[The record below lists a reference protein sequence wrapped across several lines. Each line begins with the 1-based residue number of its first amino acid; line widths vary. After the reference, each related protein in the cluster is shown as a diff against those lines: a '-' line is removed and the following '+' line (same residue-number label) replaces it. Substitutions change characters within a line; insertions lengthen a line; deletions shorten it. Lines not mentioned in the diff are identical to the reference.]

1 MNQDQSQNPQPAEPK
16 IEEAV
21 VVEEPKL
28 ADETTKPNLE
38 EKPAPPG
45 EPEIYTVR
53 SEETGDKVYAVRQGK
68 RYWVKNPETLKKMGF
83 YLGKEKKIPFSELLN
98 FPEGEPIDLTIP
110 DAIYPWD
117 RPEGENKVEANNPSR
132 TWL

>member
-68 RYWVKNPETLKKMGF
+68 RYCNCIGRKSCSKCCICLFNVW
-83 YLGKEKKIPFSELLN
+83 S
-98 FPEGEPIDLTIP
+98 
-110 DAIYPWD
+110 
-117 RPEGENKVEANNPSR
+117 
-132 TWL
+132 